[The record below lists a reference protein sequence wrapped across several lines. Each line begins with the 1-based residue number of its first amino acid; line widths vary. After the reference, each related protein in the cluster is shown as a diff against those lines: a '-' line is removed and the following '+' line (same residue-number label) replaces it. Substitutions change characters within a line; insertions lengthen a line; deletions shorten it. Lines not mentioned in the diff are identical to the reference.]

1 MKRTIIAMAAI
12 LSLQSCC
19 HKLYPHTTEVTEKT
33 ESVTETIHD
42 TVIMVQPDSSII
54 QALIQC
60 DSTGR
65 ARLQEIKALKE
76 SARMQQ
82 TISMEPEPQPYK
94 PTVIT
99 VKATV
104 DSMGI
109 YLSYK
114 ERYKETAQ
122 IQKIETV
129 IEKEVNVLK
138 WWQKLF
144 IWLGIAF
151 CVILILWIAIRSLTL
166 IGGANVVQFTKK
178 KNATR

>member
-1 MKRTIIAMAAI
+1 MAAI
-12 LSLQSCC
+12 LSMQSCC

-33 ESVTETIHD
+33 ESVTETIRD
-42 TVIMVQPDSSII
+42 TVIMVQPDSSIM

-76 SARMQQ
+76 SARLQQ
-82 TISMEPEPQPYK
+82 TISIEPEPKPYK
-94 PTVIT
+94 PAVIT

-129 IEKEVNVLK
+129 IEKEVNILK
-138 WWQKLF
+138 TWQKVLM
-144 IWLGIAF
+144 WLGALTIQW
-151 CVILILWIAIRSLTL
+151 ILIKILLKKIM
-166 IGGANVVQFTKK
+166 VQ
-178 KNATR
+178 KNS

>member
-76 SARMQQ
+76 SARLQQ
-82 TISMEPEPQPYK
+82 TISIEPEPKPYK
-94 PTVIT
+94 PAVIT

-109 YLSYK
+109 YLTYK

-144 IWLGIAF
+144 IWLGSIST
-151 CVILILWIAIRSLTL
+151 ILIILTL
-166 IGGANVVQFTKK
+166 VYALVKLMVKLGIVKYNGIK
-178 KNATR
+178 